1 MDNKLCVLMSRLRVR
16 NSIHMCNFAGRIKT
30 FSINECTCIINLYNM
45 FQCITCLPCFGLTRA
60 ADKMV
65 SLIPSKY
72 ARSPLKLKYH
82 NYGSITSVGET
93 F

>member
-1 MDNKLCVLMSRLRVR
+1 
-16 NSIHMCNFAGRIKT
+16 
-30 FSINECTCIINLYNM
+30 M

-82 NYGSITSVGET
+82 NYGSITSIGET